1 MAASLQVPTKVH
13 AMALGP
19 RLSRAGNH
27 LKDAQRSI
35 GGGDWFRIPLALRP
49 LVGQRESGRLG
60 RPGHNEFMARSGLKG
75 GFSQFPL
82 FRALRHRDFRILW
95 IGSLLSFMGGQ
106 MQGVAQGYWVHEQTN
121 SEGLLGMVSVCWSL
135 PIMLLAP
142 LAGVVTDRM
151 DRKKALL
158 ICQIVLTIVASA
170 TALLLYFNQL
180 QYWHIIAAAL
190 ISGTVSTVEGPAR
203 QSVVRV
209 TVGEDDL
216 PAAVPAQAM
225 TFNLSRILGPAI
237 GGLILEVSGPFW
249 CFAINSF
256 SFAFLIVSILMIRAD
271 LRPVQKDL
279 GDWRDLLLEGF
290 HYTFRSPPLKILFFM
305 EAATS
310 MFGVFYV
317 ALLPAIARDQLGLD
331 KGGLGLAHSS
341 IGIGAI
347 LALLTLSALSDRPVK
362 TLVARLAMGGVAL
375 GVVLLSATTQ
385 PAIAYPLLGFIG
397 FCAISQFNSTN
408 VLFQLLSPERLRGRL
423 IAMHFWAIAGVSPF
437 GIFAF
442 SWLADTTSNS
452 VALLLGGAV
461 LSALTFWAWTQ
472 KAKVQEPIVSSG
484 AA

>member
-1 MAASLQVPTKVH
+1 MAQAD
-13 AMALGP
+13 
-19 RLSRAGNH
+19 SR
-27 LKDAQRSI
+27 K
-35 GGGDWFRIPLALRP
+35 
-49 LVGQRESGRLG
+49 
-60 RPGHNEFMARSGLKG
+60 

-151 DRKKALL
+151 DRRKALL

-170 TALLLYFNQL
+170 TAILLFFNQL

-209 TVGEDDL
+209 TVGDEDL

-249 CFAINSF
+249 CFAINAF
-256 SFAFLIVSILMIRAD
+256 SFAFLILSILMIRAD
-271 LRPVQKDL
+271 LRPAQREL
-279 GDWRDLLLEGF
+279 GDWRDLLMEGF
-290 HYTFRSPPLKILFFM
+290 HYTFRTPPLKVLFFM

-347 LALLTLSALSDRPVK
+347 LALLALSALSDRPVK
-362 TLVARLAMGGVAL
+362 TLVTRLAMGGVAV
-375 GVVLLSATTQ
+375 GVLLLSITTQ
-385 PAIAYPLLGFIG
+385 PAFAYPLLGLIG

-408 VLFQLLSPERLRGRL
+408 VLFQLLSPEPLRGRL

-442 SWLADTTSNS
+442 SWLADRTSNS
-452 VALLLGGAV
+452 VSLMAGGSI
-461 LSALTFWAWTQ
+461 LSLITIWAWTQ
-472 KAKVQEPIVSSG
+472 RSKVKEPEIATG